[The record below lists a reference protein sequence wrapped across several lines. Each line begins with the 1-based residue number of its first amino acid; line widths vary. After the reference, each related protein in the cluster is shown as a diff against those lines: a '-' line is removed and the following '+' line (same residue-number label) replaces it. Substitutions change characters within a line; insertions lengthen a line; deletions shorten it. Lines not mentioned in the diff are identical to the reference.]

1 MAMIWIAHVNAYD
14 PAVPGEITLYFA
26 SASYTSSAANYPTGG
41 AAHTFYD
48 PRIKQPAIMS
58 RDVFDSA
65 TTFGASKVGV
75 GAMEL
80 VNLDGGLDGM
90 AAYGLD
96 GRAMVLMLGEI
107 NDGDSAPTWTTILTG
122 TMEQPEISWDKVT
135 LRIRDRQ
142 AELDK
147 PINLSTYT
155 GDNVLP
161 DGLEG
166 VEGDLKGKSKPVLLG
181 QVFNIA
187 PPLVNTSKL
196 IYQLNDG
203 ALNSVDAV
211 YDRALALTAGTAYA
225 SEAAMLSTAPTA
237 GQYRAWLAGGYI
249 RLGSSPDG
257 QITCDATQGATAAD
271 RTVAQLLK
279 TIAVDYA
286 GIDAGDIIAADV
298 TALDTDNSAVVGYW
312 TDSDS
317 HCKVAMDEICNSI
330 GAWYGFNSLGK
341 LNMAR
346 FELPTGTP
354 VAHIINADIIS
365 INKIVSNDAG
375 RGIAAW
381 KIILNYKKIYTTQTS
396 DIAGAVT
403 DARKAELIN
412 AYRTIE
418 KTDVTVKTK
427 HLLAPDIT
435 LNTLLVSASDA
446 TAEAERRLAIYSV
459 DRAIYQLRVA
469 MDSAVAASIDLG
481 QVVTIELSRF
491 GMETGNDYLV
501 IGIRPNLQLKLIDLT
516 VWG

>member
-14 PAVPGEITLYFA
+14 PAVSGEITLYFA
-26 SASYTSSAANYPTGG
+26 SSSYTSGAADFPTGR
-41 AAHTFYD
+41 ASHTFYE

-58 RDVFDSA
+58 RDVFGSA

-80 VNLDGGLDGM
+80 VNIDGALDGM
-90 AAYGLD
+90 AAYGFD
-96 GRAMVLMLGEI
+96 GRAIVLMLGEI
-107 NDGDSAPTWTTILTG
+107 NEGDNAPTWTTILTG
-122 TMEQPEISWDKVT
+122 TMEQPEISWDKII

-142 AELDK
+142 AELGL
-147 PINLSTYT
+147 PIYLNTYA
-155 GDNVLP
+155 GNNVLP
-161 DGLEG
+161 NGVEG
-166 VEGDLKGKSKPVLLG
+166 VEGDLKGKPKPVLLG
-181 QVFNIA
+181 QVFNIS

-203 ALNSVDAV
+203 GINSVDAV
-211 YDRALALTAGTAYA
+211 YDRALALTAGAAYID
-225 SEAAMLSTAPTA
+225 AADMLATAPAA
-237 GQYRAWLAGGYI
+237 GQYRAYPAGGFI

-257 QITCDATQGATAAD
+257 QITCDATQGASAVD

-286 GIDAGDIIAADV
+286 GIDAGDIISADV
-298 TALDTDNSAVVGYW
+298 TALDADNSAVVGYW
-312 TDSDS
+312 TDSDT
-317 HCKVAMDEICNSI
+317 HCKAAMDAICNSI

-341 LNMAR
+341 MNMAR
-346 FELPTGTP
+346 FELPTGSP
-354 VAHIINADIIS
+354 VVHIINSDIIS

-381 KIILNYKKIYTTQTS
+381 KIRLNYKKLYTVQTS
-396 DIAGAVT
+396 DLAGAVA
-403 DARKAELIN
+403 DARKAELAN
-412 AYRTIE
+412 EYRAIE
-418 KTDVTVKTK
+418 KTDTSVQTK

-435 LNTLLVSASDA
+435 LDTLLVTAAD
-446 TAEAERRLAIYSV
+446 AEAEAARRLAIYSV

-481 QVVTIELSRF
+481 QVVTIELNRF
-491 GMETGNDYLV
+491 GMETGIDYLV